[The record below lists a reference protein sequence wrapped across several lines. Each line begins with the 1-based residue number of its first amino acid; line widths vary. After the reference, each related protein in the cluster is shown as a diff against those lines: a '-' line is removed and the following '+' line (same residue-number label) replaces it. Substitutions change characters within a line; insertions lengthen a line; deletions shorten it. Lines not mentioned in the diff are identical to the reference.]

1 MAVDTPI
8 DQYRVFG
15 NPIHQSKSPNI
26 HTAFATATGQHINYQ
41 AQLVAEGA
49 FETTVTDFFES
60 GGKGLNITVPF
71 KQRAFAMAQVLS
83 PAAQKAEAAN
93 TLYVNPQGQLV
104 ADNTDGMGLVRDIC
118 HNLGGELKAQRIL
131 VLGAGGAVRG
141 VLQPILAQRPAQV
154 IIANRT
160 HSKALDLAASFTD
173 LGPIEA
179 VPMAQLQGP
188 FDWIINGTSASLAG
202 DLPPL
207 PAGLLTNTSRCYDM
221 MYSAQT
227 SVFNAWAL
235 GQGAAAADDGLG
247 MLVEQA
253 AQSFNL
259 WRGALPPRAEVLLA
273 LRSEL
278 RKQNLGNLSP

>member
-1 MAVDTPI
+1 MASETQI

-15 NPIHQSKSPNI
+15 NPIHHSKSPNI
-26 HTAFATATGQHINYQ
+26 HKAFAQATKQHINYQ
-41 AQLVAEGA
+41 AELVAEDEDE
-49 FETTVTDFFES
+49 FEHRVKEFFAD

-83 PAAQKAEAAN
+83 PAAKKAAAAN
-93 TLYVNPQGQLV
+93 TLYLNNQGQLV
-104 ADNTDGMGLVRDIC
+104 ADNTDGMGLVRDIS
-118 HNLGGELKAQRIL
+118 HNLSGELKAKRIL

-141 VLQPILAQRPAQV
+141 VLQPILAQLPAQV

-160 HSKALDLAASFTD
+160 YSKACDLAALFTG
-173 LGPIEA
+173 LGIIEA
-179 VPMAQLQGP
+179 VPMDEVQGP

-207 PAGLLTNTSRCYDM
+207 PEGLLTNSSRCYDM

-227 SVFNAWAL
+227 TVFNAWAL
-235 GQGAAAADDGLG
+235 KQGVAHADDGLG

-259 WRGALPPRAEVLLA
+259 WRGVLPPTAEVLLS

-278 RKQNLGNLSP
+278 NA

>member
-1 MAVDTPI
+1 MSTDTAI

-26 HTAFATATGQHINYQ
+26 HKAFAQATDQHINYQ
-41 AQLVAEGA
+41 AQLVKDDE
-49 FETTVTDFFES
+49 FEDTVKDFFAK

-83 PAAQKAEAAN
+83 AAAKKAEAAN
-93 TLYVNPQGQLV
+93 TLYLNAQGQLV
-104 ADNTDGMGLVRDIC
+104 AENTDGMGLVRDIC
-118 HNLGGELKAQRIL
+118 HNLKGQLAAKRIL

-141 VLQPILAQRPAQV
+141 VLQPVLAQLPTQV
-154 IIANRT
+154 VIANRT
-160 HSKALDLAASFTD
+160 YSKACDLAALFTD
-173 LGPIEA
+173 IGPIQA
-179 VPMAQLQGP
+179 TPMAQLKGP

-202 DLPPL
+202 DIPPL
-207 PAGLLTNTSRCYDM
+207 PQGLITNTSRCYDM

-227 SVFNAWAL
+227 TVFNEWAL
-235 GQGAAAADDGLG
+235 NQGAQQADDGLG

-259 WRGALPPRAEVLLA
+259 WCGVLPPTDEVLLT
-273 LRSEL
+273 LRREL
-278 RKQNLGNLSP
+278 KS